1 MIWVIVPIVAILTP
15 FAYKAFSQWVEL
27 QREKSESPHAEEH
40 MARLIEA
47 EDALAAAQRRIE
59 NLETI
64 VVTRL
69 LEAPSSRDGVV
80 EADPSELIAQSTS
93 N

>member
-1 MIWVIVPIVAILTP
+1 MIWVIVPVIAIVAS
-15 FAYKAFSQWVEL
+15 FAYRAYSQWVDL
-27 QREKSESPHAEEH
+27 QKTKFGSSHTEDHA
-40 MARLIEA
+40 MRLIEA

-69 LEAPSSRDGVV
+69 LEDPSSRDGVV
-80 EADPSELIAQSTS
+80 KADASELIAQSTS
-93 N
+93 H

>member
-1 MIWVIVPIVAILTP
+1 MIWMIVPIVAIVAP
-15 FAYKAFSQWVEL
+15 FAYLAYNKWVDLQKANFGSF
-27 QREKSESPHAEEH
+27 HAEDH
-40 MARLIEA
+40 TARLIEA

-64 VVTRL
+64 VVNRL
-69 LEAPSSRDGVV
+69 LEAPSSKDGVV

>member
-1 MIWVIVPIVAILTP
+1 MGWMIVPIIAIVAP
-15 FAYKAFSQWVEL
+15 FAYLAYSRWADLQKA
-27 QREKSESPHAEEH
+27 KSESPHAEEH

-69 LEAPSSRDGVV
+69 LEAPSSKDGVV

>member
-1 MIWVIVPIVAILTP
+1 MGWMIVPIIAIVVP
-15 FAYKAFSQWVEL
+15 FAYWAYSQWVDL
-27 QREKSESPHAEEH
+27 QKAKFGSSHAEDH
-40 MARLIEA
+40 AARLIEA

-69 LEAPSSRDGVV
+69 LEDPSSRDGVE

-93 N
+93 H

>member
-1 MIWVIVPIVAILTP
+1 MGWMIVPIIAIVAP
-15 FAYKAFSQWVEL
+15 FAYLAYSRWADLQKA
-27 QREKSESPHAEEH
+27 KYGPPHTEDH
-40 MARLIEA
+40 IARLIEA
-47 EDALAAAQRRIE
+47 EDALTAAQQRIE

-69 LEAPSSRDGVV
+69 LEAPSSKDGAV

-93 N
+93 S

>member
-1 MIWVIVPIVAILTP
+1 MTWMLVPIIAILAP
-15 FAYKAFSQWVEL
+15 FAYFAYSQWADL
-27 QREKSESPHAEEH
+27 QKAKFGSSHSEDHT
-40 MARLIEA
+40 ARLIEA

-64 VVTRL
+64 VVNRL
-69 LEAPSSRDGVV
+69 LEAPSSKGGVV
-80 EADPSELIAQSTS
+80 EADASELIAQSNS

>member
-1 MIWVIVPIVAILTP
+1 MIWVIVPVIAIVVP
-15 FAYKAFSQWVEL
+15 FVYRAYSKWVDLQKAQVGSSYTED
-27 QREKSESPHAEEH
+27 HT
-40 MARLIEA
+40 ARLIET

-69 LEAPSSRDGVV
+69 LEAPSSKDGVV
-80 EADPSELIAQSTS
+80 EADASELIAQNTPS
-93 N
+93 

>member
-1 MIWVIVPIVAILTP
+1 MEWVMVSIIAIVTP
-15 FAYKAFSQWVEL
+15 FAYKAYSRWVEL
-27 QREKSESPHAEEH
+27 QREKSESPRTEDHT
-40 MARLIEA
+40 ARLIEA
-47 EDALAAAQRRIE
+47 EDTLAAAQRRIE

-64 VVTRL
+64 VVNRL
-69 LEAPSSRDGVV
+69 LEAPSSKDGVV

>member
-1 MIWVIVPIVAILTP
+1 MIWVIVPIIAIVTP

-27 QREKSESPHAEEH
+27 QKDKTGSPHTEDQT
-40 MARLIEA
+40 ARLIEA
-47 EDALAAAQRRIE
+47 EDALAAAQQRIE

-69 LEAPSSRDGVV
+69 LEAPSSNDGVV

>member
-1 MIWVIVPIVAILTP
+1 MIWVIVPIIAIVTP

-27 QREKSESPHAEEH
+27 QKEKTESPHAVDQS
-40 MARLIEA
+40 ARLIEA

-69 LEAPSSRDGVV
+69 LEAPSSNDGVE